1 MVSRGG
7 GGGVEDDGLHREG
20 KSEDKGLDALGK
32 DGVAAVEDDHV
43 NKAGEE
49 EEEVEREQE
58 KDLRPVRGKSQSHRS
73 CYDGQEYL
81 RHALNSKG
89 NMGYLGDRT
98 HHPR

>member
-7 GGGVEDDGLHREG
+7 GDGVVDDGLHREG
-20 KSEDKGLDALGK
+20 KREDEGLDALGE

-43 NKAGEE
+43 DKAGEE

-58 KDLRPVRGKSQSHRS
+58 KDLRPVRGKSQSHGS

-81 RHALNSKG
+81 RHALKING
-89 NMGYLGDRT
+89 TM
-98 HHPR
+98 

>member
-7 GGGVEDDGLHREG
+7 GDGVEDDGLHREG
-20 KSEDKGLDALGK
+20 KREDEGLDALGE

-58 KDLRPVRGKSQSHRS
+58 KDLRPMRGKSQSHRS

-81 RHALNSKG
+81 RHALKRNGKV
-89 NMGYLGDRT
+89 GYFGDLT
-98 HHPR
+98 HLLR